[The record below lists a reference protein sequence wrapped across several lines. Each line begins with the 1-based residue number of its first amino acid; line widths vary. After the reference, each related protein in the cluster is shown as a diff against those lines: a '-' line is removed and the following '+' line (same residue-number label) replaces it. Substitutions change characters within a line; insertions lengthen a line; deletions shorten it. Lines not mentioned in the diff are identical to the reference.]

1 MVREMSKRELKE
13 KSASEFK
20 RELIELEKRFK
31 EIDQPRG
38 KSRESLGK

>member
-1 MVREMSKRELKE
+1 MVREMSKGELKE
-13 KSASEFK
+13 KSVSEFK
-20 RELIELEKRFK
+20 RDLVEIEKRFK